1 MMILISNINLV
12 GAVAA
17 VIALVMGRLASNIY
31 LMYPMVR
38 SLKN

>member
-1 MMILISNINLV
+1 
-12 GAVAA
+12 